1 MDQHLSLLTL
11 GVRDVAAA
19 RRFYVEGL
27 GWEPTLDLPGEVV
40 FIQVS
45 HGLLMAL
52 WRAEALA
59 EDIGAGD
66 GPATAP
72 PPFALSHNVAS
83 EQEVID
89 VLRQAESAGATVLKP
104 AQRASFGGF
113 HGYFEDPVG
122 FRWEVAHNPGLTVDE
137 AGRVALGPVDPK
149 PQP

>member
-1 MDQHLSLLTL
+1 MEQRVSLITL
-11 GVRDVAAA
+11 GVRDVDAA

-45 HGLLMAL
+45 HGLLLAL

-66 GPATAP
+66 DPAAAPAP
-72 PPFALSHNVAS
+72 PPFALAHNVGS

-89 VLRQAESAGATVLKP
+89 FIAQAEQAGATVLKP

-113 HGYFEDPVG
+113 HGYFEDPAG
-122 FRWEVAHNPGLTVDE
+122 FRWEVAHNPGLTVDQD
-137 AGRVALGPVDPK
+137 GRVSLGPVP
-149 PQP
+149 